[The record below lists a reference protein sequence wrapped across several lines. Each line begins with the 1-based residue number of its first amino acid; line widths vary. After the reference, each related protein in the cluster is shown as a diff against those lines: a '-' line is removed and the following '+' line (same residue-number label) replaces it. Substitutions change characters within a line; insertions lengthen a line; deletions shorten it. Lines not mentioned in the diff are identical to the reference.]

1 MILSPFPEYV
11 RRWDY
16 MARNKEFDEKKAL
29 RKAMILFWEQ
39 GYEKTSMQDLVDHM
53 GVHRR
58 SIYDTFGD
66 KHTLFM
72 RVLNHYVE
80 IMEGR
85 MKNEVKTEL
94 TVKQSI
100 RKLFEMVID
109 STPQQPKGCLAVNA
123 AVELSLIDEE
133 VAKKTTEI
141 FINTEAL
148 LFDLLKHGQDQGEI
162 PKHNDIKGLSQF
174 IHNSLVGIR
183 VLTKTTNDKE
193 KLESII
199 NFTLSTLD

>member
-1 MILSPFPEYV
+1 
-11 RRWDY
+11 
-16 MARNKEFDEKKAL
+16 
-29 RKAMILFWEQ
+29 
-39 GYEKTSMQDLVDHM
+39 M

-109 STPQQPKGCLAVNA
+109 STQQQPKGCLAVNA

-133 VAKKTTEI
+133 VAKKRQR
-141 FINTEAL
+141 FL
-148 LFDLLKHGQDQGEI
+148 
-162 PKHNDIKGLSQF
+162 
-174 IHNSLVGIR
+174 
-183 VLTKTTNDKE
+183 
-193 KLESII
+193 
-199 NFTLSTLD
+199 

>member
-1 MILSPFPEYV
+1 
-11 RRWDY
+11 

-29 RKAMILFWEQ
+29 RKAMELFWEQ
-39 GYEKTSMQDLVDHM
+39 GYEKTSMQDLVDRM

-72 RVLNHYVE
+72 RALCHYVE
-80 IMEGR
+80 IMEVR

-94 TVKQSI
+94 TVKQAI
-100 RKLFEMVID
+100 RKLFEMVIY
-109 STPQQPKGCLAVNA
+109 PKENHPKGCLAVNA

-133 VAKKTTEI
+133 VAKKITEI
-141 FINTEAL
+141 FINAEAL
-148 LFDLLKHGQDQGEI
+148 LFDLLKHGQEQGEI
-162 PKHNDIKGLSQF
+162 PKHYDIKGLSQF

-183 VLTKTTNDKE
+183 VLAKTTNDKE
-193 KLESII
+193 KLENII
-199 NFTLSTLD
+199 DLTLSTLD

>member
-1 MILSPFPEYV
+1 
-11 RRWDY
+11 
-16 MARNKEFDEKKAL
+16 MARNKEFDEKLAL
-29 RKAMILFWEQ
+29 RKAMELFWEQ

-72 RVLNHYVE
+72 RALSHYVE
-80 IMEGR
+80 VMEVR

-94 TVKQSI
+94 TVKQAI

-109 STPQQPKGCLAVNA
+109 PKDNQPKGCLAVNA
-123 AVELSLIDEE
+123 AVELSLLDEE
-133 VAKKTTEI
+133 VAKKITEI
-141 FINTEAL
+141 FISAEAL
-148 LFDLLKHGQDQGEI
+148 LFDLLKHGQEQGEI
-162 PKHNDIKGLSQF
+162 PKHYDIKGLSQF

-183 VLTKTTNDKE
+183 VLAKTTNDKE
-193 KLESII
+193 KLENII
-199 NFTLSTLD
+199 DLTLSTLD